1 MPVLNNPQHTILVV
15 DDTPH
20 NIKVLFNFLDEAGF
34 KVLVAKDGESALEKL
49 QEVFP
54 DLILLDVVM
63 PGIDGFETC
72 YRLKTNEK
80 TKDIPVIFMTA
91 LCDTVDKVKGLT
103 LGAVDYITKPLQYE
117 EVLARIN
124 VHLRLQQEIKERTA
138 AENALKQMALELE
151 QRVQERT
158 AALSHSLTQLQQA
171 QIQLVQSEKLSML
184 GALLA
189 GVAHEINNP
198 VSFIN
203 TNLIFLESYIENLI
217 HHLKAYQ
224 EAYPNPTPQ
233 IQEDA
238 EAIELDYLL
247 GDLPALISSMKD
259 GANRLCSLSNSLRTF
274 SRSDPKS
281 QIQFNIHEGLD
292 STLVIFKHRFNAN
305 RPAIE
310 IIKKYGELPNLMCY
324 PGQLNQVFM
333 NLIANAIDALEESN
347 KGRKF
352 DEIEKEPNKIL
363 IRTEVNSQNTHALI
377 YIKDNGRG
385 MNEEV
390 KEQIFDYLFTTK
402 PVGAGTGLGLSI
414 SRQIIEEKHG
424 GTIKCTSAPGEG
436 ACFILELPLIFIP
449 AASA

>member
-1 MPVLNNPQHTILVV
+1 MPISHHRQHTILVV

-34 KVLVAKDGESALEKL
+34 KVLVAKDGESALKKL
-49 QEVFP
+49 QEVSP
-54 DLILLDVVM
+54 DLILLDVMM

-72 YRLKTNEK
+72 HRLKANEK
-80 TKDIPVIFMTA
+80 TRDIPVIFMTA

-117 EVLARIN
+117 EVLARID

-158 AALSHSLTQLQQA
+158 AALSQSLTQLQQA

-198 VSFIN
+198 VAFIN
-203 TNLIFLESYIENLI
+203 TNLIYLESYINNLV
-217 HHLKAYQ
+217 HHLQAYKQ
-224 EAYPNPTPQ
+224 EYPHPTPK
-233 IQEDA
+233 IQEEA
-238 EAIELDYLL
+238 EVIELDYLL
-247 GDLPALISSMKD
+247 EDLPQLISSMKD
-259 GANRLCSLSNSLRTF
+259 GADRLSSLSNSLRSF

-281 QIQFNIHEGLD
+281 QIEFNIHEGLD
-292 STLVIFKHRFNAN
+292 STLVIFKHRFKANAK

-310 IIKKYGELPNLMCY
+310 IIKEYGELPKLMCY

-347 KGRKF
+347 KGHTF
-352 DEIEKEPNKIL
+352 DEIQKRPNKIL
-363 IRTEVNSQNTHALI
+363 IRTEVNYKNTHAFV
-377 YIKDNGRG
+377 YIKDNGSG

-390 KEQIFDYLFTTK
+390 KKQIFDYLFTTK
-402 PVGAGTGLGLSI
+402 PVGAGTGIGLSI
-414 SRQIIEEKHG
+414 SRQIIEEKHQ
-424 GTIKCTSAPGEG
+424 GTIKCISAPGEG
-436 ACFILELPLIFIP
+436 ACFIIELPLI
-449 AASA
+449 